1 MKPWSPNSYRK
12 TLPKRCFLDPDGRRY
27 PICGRNKK
35 PTCQGLMAAYG
46 RAATVAATSRNN
58 SKSRALA
65 RKVKKKAAALRKKH
79 GCKHKSDTYKGFSP
93 RACGRRGAVVVEE
106 DVVEEEVVEE

>member
-1 MKPWSPNSYRK
+1 
-12 TLPKRCFLDPDGRRY
+12 
-27 PICGRNKK
+27 
-35 PTCQGLMAAYG
+35 MAAYG
-46 RAATVAATSRNN
+46 RAAIVAATSRNN

-93 RACGRRGAVVVEE
+93 RARGRCKSRGRQGAVVVEE